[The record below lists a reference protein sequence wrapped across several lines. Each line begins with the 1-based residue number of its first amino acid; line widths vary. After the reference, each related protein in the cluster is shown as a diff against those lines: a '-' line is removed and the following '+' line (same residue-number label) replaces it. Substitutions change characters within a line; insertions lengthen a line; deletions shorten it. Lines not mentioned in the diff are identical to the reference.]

1 MKKVLLLCLAGLLSF
16 VTQAQI
22 QGYSVGST
30 VDDFTVVTTHGDTIN
45 LYTLTAQGK
54 YVVLDFFFA
63 DCPPCQA
70 TVPDFYEF
78 HERYGCNTG
87 EVFCL
92 SLNNGLDDNEKVQW
106 YEDTFG
112 GAYNAAPSVSNEGGG
127 PQVDD
132 DFNPLAYPTY
142 CLIGPDNTLL
152 NMDIWP
158 ISNYT
163 TFANALS
170 AAGSEAKETECST
183 TAVDRPTRI
192 SAAVLFPNPASSRT
206 TLVVDLKES
215 SQIKVEI
222 FNVLGERVAE
232 IGQYAPG
239 LQASIPLPVQDLQH
253 GVYLVHVSD
262 GMSARSVAVKLNVMR
277 E

>member
-1 MKKVLLLCLAGLLSF
+1 MKKVLPLAGAVLFCLGL
-16 VTQAQI
+16 QAQI
-22 QGYSVGST
+22 QNYSVGST
-30 VDDFTVVTTHGDTIN
+30 VNDFTVITTHGDTIN
-45 LYTLTAQGK
+45 LYSLTAQGK

-78 HERYGCNTG
+78 HERFGCNSG

-112 GAYNAAPSVSNEGGG
+112 GAYSPAPSVSNEGGG
-127 PQVDD
+127 PAVDD
-132 DFNPLAYPTY
+132 DFNPAAYPTY

-163 TFANALS
+163 TFANAL
-170 AAGSEAKETECST
+170 AAGGSEAEETECST
-183 TAVDRPTRI
+183 TAIDEPTRI
-192 SAAVLFPNPASSRT
+192 SGVALYPNPAAESTMLNVSLT
-206 TLVVDLKES
+206 ES
-215 SQIKVEI
+215 SQVVVEVFNLVGEKVME
-222 FNVLGERVAE
+222 V
-232 IGQYAPG
+232 GQYAPG
-239 LQASIPLPVQDLQH
+239 LQASIPLRVRDLQD
-253 GVYLVHVSD
+253 GVYLVRVTD
-262 GMSARSVAVKLNVMR
+262 GQSARTSTVKLNVMQR
-277 E
+277 